1 MRRAAALSLALVVA
15 AGCAKQAAPSP
26 APSHSPDAN
35 RTVTAAPSSTAPHAT
50 ASLVN
55 HGPRNGRRVAL
66 TFDADMTEGMLAQLR
81 SGEVSSWYNRAVVR
95 ELRSTKTP
103 ATIFLTGLWAKTY
116 PRQVRSFAQDPLFE
130 LANHSWDHTSFESN
144 CFGLPFARSD
154 ARRRAEVTDAAAEIE
169 RATGEQP
176 FYFRFPGG
184 CHTTADLKLVAS
196 LGEQPVGWDVVS
208 GDAFERDAAVIVD
221 NVLGGVRP
229 GSIVVMH
236 LHGGPNAPATDDAL
250 REIIP
255 ALRDRGYEFVTLSE
269 LLG

>member
-1 MRRAAALSLALVVA
+1 MRRAAALSLVLVFSA
-15 AGCAKQAAPSP
+15 ACAKQAAPPSPSASP
-26 APSHSPDAN
+26 AESPSPAREQSPAV
-35 RTVTAAPSSTAPHAT
+35 RRAT

-55 HGPRNGRRVAL
+55 HGPRAGRRVAL

-95 ELRSTKTP
+95 ELRATKTP
-103 ATIFLTGLWAKTY
+103 VTIFLTGLWAKTY
-116 PRQVRSFAQDPLFE
+116 PRQVRSFARDPLFE
-130 LANHSWDHTSFESN
+130 LANHSWDHTAFESG
-144 CFGLPFARSD
+144 CFGLPSARST
-154 ARRRAEVTDAAAEIE
+154 ARKRDEVTDAAREIE
-169 RATGEQP
+169 RVAGEQP

-208 GDAFERDAAVIVD
+208 GDAFERDSGVIVD
-221 NVLGGVRP
+221 NVLEAVRP

-236 LHGGPNAPATDDAL
+236 LHGGPNAPATGDAL